1 MPHNAL
7 PAADWIRAEYRS
19 PDCTGTHPAKF
30 ECRSC
35 LDTPWATPERCARA
49 SGLRRVCDA
58 FDANMLVWPTRT
70 SEYVFCP
77 LPDTSFSG
85 LHIAKAALEAD
96 AIIFAPHALP
106 DVDCSESQFM
116 LHMLMGLVKELYSLS
131 IAQQHENITR
141 HILSLLSTK
150 LLVIDKQMET
160 VCQIDL
166 NLYYSIE
173 QKSFFVSP
181 LLFTISLME
190 GGLWRKNATVQ
201 FRRNF
206 GNR

>member
-1 MPHNAL
+1 
-7 PAADWIRAEYRS
+7 
-19 PDCTGTHPAKF
+19 
-30 ECRSC
+30 
-35 LDTPWATPERCARA
+35 
-49 SGLRRVCDA
+49 
-58 FDANMLVWPTRT
+58 MLVWPTRT

-77 LPDTSFSG
+77 LPDTSFFG

-96 AIIFAPHALP
+96 AIIFAPHASP

-160 VCQIDL
+160 VCMS
-166 NLYYSIE
+166 N
-173 QKSFFVSP
+173 
-181 LLFTISLME
+181 
-190 GGLWRKNATVQ
+190 
-201 FRRNF
+201 
-206 GNR
+206 